1 VGVREGEQRR
11 NSGNLDQTILHYVNG
26 ETELLSNQLAAGL
39 LARSWAH
46 TFPEQTRSERRLT
59 WKGYHL
65 TAGWLWVGAGVL
77 VLAFGVG
84 LLSRGARACGSLNF
98 CGDTTER
105 TRINWRP
112 VSGGEVA
119 LLRLRHE
126 RDVSPAPLQTRPS
139 PISKHMK
146 CSFCGSR
153 KINTKPQLY
162 PGGVEAMRR
171 GRT

>member
-1 VGVREGEQRR
+1 
-11 NSGNLDQTILHYVNG
+11 VNG

-139 PISKHMK
+139 PDQQAHEMFFLRLTEDQHQAAAVSGRRGGDAAGTNVV
-146 CSFCGSR
+146 CPSW
-153 KINTKPQLY
+153 LY
-162 PGGVEAMRR
+162 PR
-171 GRT
+171 